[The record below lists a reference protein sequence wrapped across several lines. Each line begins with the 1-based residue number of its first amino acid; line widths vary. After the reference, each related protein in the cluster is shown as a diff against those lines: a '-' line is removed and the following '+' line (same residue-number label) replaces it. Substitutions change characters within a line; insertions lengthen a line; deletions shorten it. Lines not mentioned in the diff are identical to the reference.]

1 MSLCSSLKWLYSG
14 ELKTELESEAEIKL
28 SNYNNSV
35 KSNLESFKRVF
46 ISIRQSLHVL
56 DVVFIF
62 SGQTLLSF
70 YYTS

>member
-1 MSLCSSLKWLYSG
+1 MSLCSSPEVTLLG
-14 ELKTELESEAEIKL
+14 RIELESEVEIKL

-46 ISIRQSLHVL
+46 ISIKQSLHVHDL
-56 DVVFIF
+56 VFIF
-62 SGQTLLSF
+62 SAQTLPSF

>member
-1 MSLCSSLKWLYSG
+1 M
-14 ELKTELESEAEIKL
+14 EIKL

-46 ISIRQSLHVL
+46 ISIRQSLHVH

-62 SGQTLLSF
+62 YGQTLLSF